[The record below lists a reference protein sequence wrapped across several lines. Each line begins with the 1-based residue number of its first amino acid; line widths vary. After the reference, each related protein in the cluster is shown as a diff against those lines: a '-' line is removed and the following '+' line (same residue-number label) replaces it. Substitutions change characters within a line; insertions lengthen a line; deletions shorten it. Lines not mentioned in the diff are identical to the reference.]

1 MVRHRRTFAEDRLGG
16 GCRAGTACPITK
28 HTELGLGRRYGLEIR
43 TATPADAPGLAEMLL
58 NAGHPVAA
66 SVLAQRL
73 ETLRHQTGTALLAL
87 EWGPPSGIVVLHWYP
102 ALSSDA
108 PVAQITTLLVAPDD
122 RRRGIGRQLL
132 KSASQA
138 ARMAGC
144 DDLQCLTAPDAPTL
158 EAFCRATGF
167 QDAAGG
173 FVRPLRKK
181 G

>member
-1 MVRHRRTFAEDRLGG
+1 MV
-16 GCRAGTACPITK
+16 
-28 HTELGLGRRYGLEIR
+28 LGRRYGLELR
-43 TATPADAPGLAEMLL
+43 TAVSADAPGLAEMLKA
-58 NAGHPVAA
+58 AGHPVPVAL
-66 SVLAQRL
+66 LAHRL
-73 ETLRHQTGTALLAL
+73 DTLRHGSGTALLAL

-102 ALSSDA
+102 ALLSDA

-144 DDLQCLTAPDAPTL
+144 DDLQLLAPPDASVL
-158 EAFCRATGF
+158 DAFCRATGF
-167 QDAAGG
+167 SETARGY
-173 FVRPLRKK
+173 VRPLRKK

>member
-1 MVRHRRTFAEDRLGG
+1 MGS
-16 GCRAGTACPITK
+16 
-28 HTELGLGRRYGLEIR
+28 RYGLEIR
-43 TATPADAPGLAEMLL
+43 GITAADAPGLAEMLAS
-58 NAGHPVAA
+58 AGLPAPE
-66 SVLAQRL
+66 LAGRL
-73 ETLRHQTGTALLAL
+73 DGLRHGSGTALLAL

-102 ALSSDA
+102 ALFEAA

-144 DDLQCLTAPDAPTL
+144 DSLQVLAPPEASEL
-158 EAFCRATGF
+158 AAFCRATGF
-167 QDAAGG
+167 AEGPGG

>member
-1 MVRHRRTFAEDRLGG
+1 MGQ
-16 GCRAGTACPITK
+16 
-28 HTELGLGRRYGLEIR
+28 RYGLEIR
-43 TATPADAPGLAEMLL
+43 TATSADAPG
-58 NAGHPVAA
+58 VAA
-66 SVLAQRL
+66 MLDAASRPVPGAELAVRL
-73 ETLRHQTGTALLAL
+73 DALRYGQGTALLAV

-102 ALSSDA
+102 ALLDSA

-144 DDLQCLTAPDAPTL
+144 DSLQLLARPDAPTL
-158 EAFCRATGF
+158 DAFCRATGF
-167 QDAAGG
+167 VEGPGG